1 MWIIDLDGVAF
12 DLPIRDLRKLIS
24 GTMADL
30 FHWDANWV
38 MEMIHAYHEANPITP
53 ELYDLLM
60 IDLSMP
66 NEFYKN
72 IKEVVF
78 EPELFLTEPTIQ
90 LIQTIVSTDE
100 SKWPVLEQIRG
111 EWKGME

>member
-1 MWIIDLDGVAF
+1 
-12 DLPIRDLRKLIS
+12 
-24 GTMADL
+24 
-30 FHWDANWV
+30 
-38 MEMIHAYHEANPITP
+38 MILAYHEANPITV

-72 IKEVVF
+72 IKEIVY

-90 LIQTIVSTDE
+90 LIQTIVTTDE
-100 SKWPVLEQIRG
+100 SKWPVLEQIKSDWKSG
-111 EWKGME
+111 ETI